1 MPTTTPGQ
9 APQGP
14 TLEAAAKAMEGLLD
28 LPDETIEDQPEV
40 AAEEAPAETDEGVA
54 AEAEA
59 KETPATE
66 EEAEPAEAEATETEE
81 SAEGADDKDRTVTVT
96 IDGKT
101 ETIPLKEAL
110 QGYQRYSDYTRKTQ
124 ELATERQ
131 TIATQKTAIQEERQ
145 TYAVMLKALHDQLQS
160 AQPEEPD
167 WDEVYR
173 SDPVGYAR
181 RRDEWRDKQD
191 KIAAA
196 NFELSRIQ
204 TLQQQQQAEQLAQ
217 VVKQGREK
225 MVELNPAWK
234 DQTVWENDRQA
245 LVKYAREKAG
255 YSNEEISQAYDPR
268 AIVMMDKARRYD
280 ELMANKPKA
289 VVAKGPK
296 VAAAGPAPQAGV
308 TAKLNSAQQRLAKS
322 GRVQD
327 AAKVFEQLI

>member
-1 MPTTTPGQ
+1 MAVPHAGQ

-14 TLEAAAKAMEGLLD
+14 TLVDAAKVMEGLLD
-28 LPDETIEDQPEV
+28 LPETIEDQPEV
-40 AAEEAPAETDEGVA
+40 AAQEAPADTDEGVA
-54 AEAEA
+54 AEAKPE
-59 KETPATE
+59 ETTAD
-66 EEAEPAEAEATETEE
+66 EAEVGEAEATETDE
-81 SAEGADDKDRTVTVT
+81 SAAGADDKDRQVTVT
-96 IDGKT
+96 IDGKA
-101 ETIPLKEAL
+101 ETIPLHEAL

-124 ELATERQ
+124 ELSAERQ
-131 TIATQKTAIQEERQ
+131 TITAQKTAIQEERQ
-145 TYAVMLKALHDQLQS
+145 TYAVMLKALHEQLQGS
-160 AQPEEPD
+160 QPEEPN

-196 NFELSRIQ
+196 NFELSRLH
-204 TLQQQQQAEQLAQ
+204 TLQQQQNAEQLAQ
-217 VVKQGREK
+217 VVQQGRQK
-225 MVELNPAWK
+225 MVEMQPAWK

-245 LVKYAREKAG
+245 LVKYAKTVG
-255 YSNEEISQAYDPR
+255 YSTEEISQAYDPR

-280 ELMANKPKA
+280 ELMANKPKPDA
-289 VVAKGPK
+289 VKGPR

-322 GRVQD
+322 GRVTD